1 MNVPKPRKLKSGN
14 WFIQMRLGG
23 KSYSVTASTA
33 KECTRE
39 AGLIKAEYQLGK
51 LPINQEEEKTPVLT
65 LDKAIEEYCNSKSN
79 VLSPATIRGY
89 QNIRKNQFK
98 SIMQRNVYELA
109 SLGREAWQEIVNEES
124 GKYSPKTMKNSV
136 GLLKTVLEHKTQKV
150 FPEVTLALAPPADTN
165 FLTPEEIPAFV
176 KAISQTDVAIPALLA
191 LSSMRLSE
199 IQALDWSGIK
209 KNPDFIRTN
218 GSIVP
223 NEDNVMTRKKQNKN
237 VSSSRDV
244 PILIPELKEL
254 INQQRKPSGPIMTCS
269 RSHFLRQIH
278 RACQANG
285 LTDVTIHG
293 LRHSFAS
300 LAYHLQVPEK
310 ITQEIGGW
318 SDSGTMRK
326 IYTHIARKDITRY
339 QDALADFYK
348 K

>member
-1 MNVPKPRKLKSGN
+1 MNVPKPRKLSSGN

-23 KSYSVTASTA
+23 ESVSVTAPTS
-33 KECTRE
+33 KKCIQE
-39 AGLIKAEYQLGK
+39 ATMIKAEYQLGK
-51 LPINQEEEKTPVLT
+51 RVKPAEKEEPPVLT
-65 LDKAIEEYCNSKSN
+65 LDKAIQEYCDSKSN

-89 QNIRKNQFK
+89 QNIRKNQLK
-98 SIMQRNVYELA
+98 EIMQKNVYELA
-109 SLGREAWQEIVNEES
+109 LLDDKAWQEIINRES
-124 GKYSPKTMKNSV
+124 GNYAPKTIKNSV
-136 GLLKTVLEHKTQKV
+136 GFIKTVIQQKTKQV
-150 FPEVTLALAPPADTN
+150 FPDVTIASVPPSDIK
-165 FLTPEEIPAFV
+165 FLEPEEIPVFV
-176 KAISQTDVAIPALLA
+176 QAVIQTDIAIPALLA

-218 GSIVP
+218 GAVVP

-254 INQQRKPSGPIMTCS
+254 IEQQRKPSGPIMDCS

-278 RACQANG
+278 RVCQKND

-300 LAYHLQVPEK
+300 LAYHLQIPEK